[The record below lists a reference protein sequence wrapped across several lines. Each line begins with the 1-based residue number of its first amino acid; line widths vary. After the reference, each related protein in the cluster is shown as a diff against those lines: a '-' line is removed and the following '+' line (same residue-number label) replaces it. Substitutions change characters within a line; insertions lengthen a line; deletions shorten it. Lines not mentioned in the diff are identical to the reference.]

1 MRERLSS
8 FFESEF
14 GRWVVISIILLNAV
28 LLGVS
33 TYPAVDL
40 RYGALLDQLDHVF
53 LVVFTVE
60 LVLRLYAA
68 GSARAYVRDPWN
80 VFDFILIL
88 LCWLPFGGA
97 LFTVGRMLRVLRTLR
112 AISMFSSL
120 RDIVTALL
128 HSLPAMGHVAFLL
141 GLLVYVYSVVGTHLS
156 GAPAMF
162 GKGDQ
167 LIGATVPHYFGSLH
181 RTWLTLFQVV
191 TLEGWNDILADVLA
205 QHPLGWAYLVSYIFL
220 GTFTL
225 FNLFVGV
232 IVSNLEAVTHKEEEQ
247 IEARIDALTAE
258 VRALREAL
266 QAPRGYAPPRDRL
279 NRDSDAAK
287 SAAAK
292 PAAAKPAAAG
302 YRPPPTK

>member
-141 GLLVYVYSVVGTHLS
+141 GLLVYVYSVVGTHL
-156 GAPAMF
+156 F
-162 GKGDQ
+162 
-167 LIGATVPHYFGSLH
+167 GATVPHYFGSLH

-266 QAPRGYAPPRDRL
+266 QAPRP
-279 NRDSDAAK
+279 AK
-287 SAAAK
+287 VE
-292 PAAAKPAAAG
+292 
-302 YRPPPTK
+302 